1 MDWDLLTNYCRSTE
15 RNKELLRH
23 RILLRTLEEATAIR
37 ARELEEF
44 HSVKD
49 QEITNL
55 QEEP

>member
-1 MDWDLLTNYCRSTE
+1 MDWELLTNYCRSTE
-15 RNKELLRH
+15 HNKELLRH
-23 RILLRTLEEATAIR
+23 RILLRTLEEATAVR